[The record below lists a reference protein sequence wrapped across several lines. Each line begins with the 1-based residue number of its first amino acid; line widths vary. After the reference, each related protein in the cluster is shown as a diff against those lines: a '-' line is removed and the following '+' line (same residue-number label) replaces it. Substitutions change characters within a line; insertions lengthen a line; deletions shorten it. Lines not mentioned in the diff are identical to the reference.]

1 MSTPTTAA
9 ASDNLETL
17 LTDDPEGIERDKL
30 MQVLQDFEQE
40 LDRKLKQGCP
50 QDEYKQLSVV
60 LNGTRVAREVLTDY
74 HQKLNH

>member
-1 MSTPTTAA
+1 MSTPTTSP

-17 LTDDPEGIERDKL
+17 LTDDPEGVERDKL

-40 LDRKLKQGCP
+40 LGRKLKQGCP
-50 QDEYKQLSVV
+50 QDEYKQVSVV
-60 LNGTRVAREVLTDY
+60 LNGARVAQAVLADY